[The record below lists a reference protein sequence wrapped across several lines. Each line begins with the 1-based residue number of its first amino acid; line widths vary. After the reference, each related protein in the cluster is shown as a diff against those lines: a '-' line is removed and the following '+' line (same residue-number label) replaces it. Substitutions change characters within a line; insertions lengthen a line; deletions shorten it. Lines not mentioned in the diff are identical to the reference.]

1 MSTPE
6 ALIDDSSYHGWNIQ
20 QLSVEQEISESYI
33 NYAMSVIVSRAL
45 PDTRDGMKPVIRRI
59 LYAMNELG
67 MTHNTKHKKSARIVW
82 EVLWKYHPHGDSS
95 VYEAMVRLAQPWSM
109 RYPLVDGQGNFWSI
123 DGDGAASM
131 RYTEARLTKLAG
143 EMLDDIDQDTV
154 AWRPNFDN
162 SLNEPITLPTKFPN
176 HLCNGTMGI
185 AVGMA
190 TNMAPHNLRE
200 VIDASLYYMEHGQE
214 TTIEDLMTIIKG
226 PDFPTGWFIF
236 DPENILEIYRRGKWS
251 IIVRGKTHIEQ
262 SKHGDII
269 VIDQIPY
276 QINKSSL
283 VEKIGELVVDKRIDG
298 ITDIRDESAKGIIR
312 VTIHIRRGANAQ
324 KILTQLYK
332 MTDLQSSFAINNVSL
347 IEKGRQP
354 RLLNILDLI
363 SEFVIYRRE
372 IVYRRSV
379 FQLGKAKD
387 RLHILEGLRKAISII
402 DEVIATIR
410 HSDTKQEAKE
420 QLMKKFEF
428 SDPQA
433 EHILLMR
440 LQSLVGLELNKIIE
454 EIGEKEK
461 LIAYLEDIVNN
472 PSSLDNVVK
481 EEMHAIKHTYG
492 DERRTILIDG
502 SGDVKRS
509 LKEFENQ
516 ADQEKED
523 VIVRLN
529 DNFDLR
535 VLYQSRISV
544 IPEDTIDLIYT
555 HNQDKIIVITD
566 IGELVVQRLKD
577 FGSFQH
583 NSIPLN
589 FHTHF
594 WLKGRVIFAKTLHAP
609 FDHLLLMTTDN
620 NIKKVDK
627 NMVLSFKKFP
637 TSIMKLPG
645 KNEKVVNVLPV
656 SDTDTIGI
664 ATKHGRLLLFKSS
677 ELRPMGKTA
686 GGIKGIELQEGD
698 TVGAMFLY
706 QQEPFILLNTSTK
719 ALMLTIDDLRIRKRA
734 KKWDQVVDLDKG
746 ESIVGGISIYEWA
759 IRVRLNDGSIQTIHS
774 NDCYLDEPGAS
785 PESITKKPIENMFRP
800 REEKKENVVYKEVR
814 KEEEKAKKLAE
825 QEGDEE
831 TSATG
836 LFASDTNK
844 QSQEEDT
851 IPSEE

>member
-1 MSTPE
+1 MTDTTPHSKS
-6 ALIDDSSYHGWNIQ
+6 LIEDNSYNGWNIQ
-20 QLSVEQEISESYI
+20 QLSVEKEISESYI

-59 LYAMNELG
+59 LYAMHDMG
-67 MTHNTKHKKSARIVW
+67 MTYNSKHKKSARIVW

-95 VYEAMVRLAQPWSM
+95 VYEAMVRLAQPWSL

-131 RYTEARLTKLAG
+131 RYTEARLSKIAS

-200 VIDASLYYMEHGQE
+200 VIDACLYLMDHEE
-214 TTIEDLMTIIKG
+214 TTIEDLMQIIKW
-226 PDFPTGWFIF
+226 PDFPTGWYIF
-236 DPENILEIYRRGKWS
+236 DPANILETYRKGKWS
-251 IIVRGKTHIEQ
+251 IVVRGKTHIEQ
-262 SKHGDII
+262 SKTGDII
-269 VIDQIPY
+269 VIDEIPY
-276 QINKSSL
+276 QVNKSTL
-283 VEKIGELVVDKRIDG
+283 VERIWELVIDKKIDG
-298 ITDIRDESAKGIIR
+298 VTDIRDESAKNIIR
-312 VTIHIRRGANAQ
+312 VAIHVRRGVNAQ

-332 MTDLQSSFAINNVSL
+332 MTDLQNTFSINNVSL
-347 IEKGRQP
+347 IEKWKQP

-363 SEFVIYRRE
+363 SEFVTYRRE
-372 IVYRRSV
+372 IVYRRSL

-387 RLHILEGLRKAISII
+387 RLHILEWLHKAIDII

-420 QLMKKFEF
+420 KLIEKFEF
-428 SDPQA
+428 SDAQA
-433 EHILLMR
+433 EHILMMR
-440 LQSLVGLELNKIIE
+440 LQSLVWLELNKIIE
-454 EIGEKEK
+454 EIEDKIK
-461 LIAYLEDIVNN
+461 LIAYLEEIVNN
-472 PSSLDNVVK
+472 PVALDGVVK
-481 EEMHAIKHTYG
+481 DEMNEVKHKYG
-492 DERRTILIDG
+492 DERKTILI
-502 SGDVKRS
+502 GDENGDLKKS
-509 LKEFENQ
+509 LKAFEQ
-516 ADQEKED
+516 EADQVKED
-523 VIVRLN
+523 VIVWLN

-535 VLYQSRISV
+535 VLYQTRISV

-555 HNQDKIIVITD
+555 HNQDQIIVITD

-577 FGSFQH
+577 LWSFQH

-589 FHTHF
+589 FHKHF
-594 WLKGRVIFAKTLHAP
+594 DLKWRVIFAKTLHAP

-645 KNEKVVNVLPV
+645 KNEKIINVLAV
-656 SDTDTIGI
+656 SDNDIIGV
-664 ATKHGRLLLFKSS
+664 ATKQWRLLLFKSG

-686 GGIKGIELQEGD
+686 GGVKGIDLQEWD
-698 TVGAMFLY
+698 NVGAMFIH
-706 QQEPFILLNTSTK
+706 QWEPFILLNSPTK
-719 ALMLTIDDLRIRKRA
+719 ALMLSLEDLRIWKRA
-734 KKWDQVVDLDKG
+734 KKWDLVVDLAKG
-746 ESIVGGISIYEWA
+746 ETIIWGISIYEGA

-774 NDCYLDEPGAS
+774 NDCYLDEPGAE
-785 PESITKKPIENMFRP
+785 PETITKKPIVGMFRP
-800 REEKKENVVYKEVR
+800 REEKKENVAYKEAR
-814 KEEEKAKKLAE
+814 KAEEKAKK
-825 QEGDEE
+825 DEE
-831 TSATG
+831 EKWENTDQW
-836 LFASDTNK
+836 LFDNN
-844 QSQEEDT
+844 QG
-851 IPSEE
+851 

>member
-1 MSTPE
+1 
-6 ALIDDSSYHGWNIQ
+6 
-20 QLSVEQEISESYI
+20 
-33 NYAMSVIVSRAL
+33 
-45 PDTRDGMKPVIRRI
+45 
-59 LYAMNELG
+59 
-67 MTHNTKHKKSARIVW
+67 
-82 EVLWKYHPHGDSS
+82 
-95 VYEAMVRLAQPWSM
+95 
-109 RYPLVDGQGNFWSI
+109 
-123 DGDGAASM
+123 
-131 RYTEARLTKLAG
+131 
-143 EMLDDIDQDTV
+143 
-154 AWRPNFDN
+154 
-162 SLNEPITLPTKFPN
+162 
-176 HLCNGTMGI
+176 
-185 AVGMA
+185 
-190 TNMAPHNLRE
+190 
-200 VIDASLYYMEHGQE
+200 
-214 TTIEDLMTIIKG
+214 
-226 PDFPTGWFIF
+226 
-236 DPENILEIYRRGKWS
+236 
-251 IIVRGKTHIEQ
+251 
-262 SKHGDII
+262 
-269 VIDQIPY
+269 
-276 QINKSSL
+276 
-283 VEKIGELVVDKRIDG
+283 
-298 ITDIRDESAKGIIR
+298 
-312 VTIHIRRGANAQ
+312 
-324 KILTQLYK
+324 

-594 WLKGRVIFAKTLHAP
+594 
-609 FDHLLLMTTDN
+609 
-620 NIKKVDK
+620 
-627 NMVLSFKKFP
+627 
-637 TSIMKLPG
+637 
-645 KNEKVVNVLPV
+645 
-656 SDTDTIGI
+656 
-664 ATKHGRLLLFKSS
+664 
-677 ELRPMGKTA
+677 
-686 GGIKGIELQEGD
+686 
-698 TVGAMFLY
+698 
-706 QQEPFILLNTSTK
+706 
-719 ALMLTIDDLRIRKRA
+719 
-734 KKWDQVVDLDKG
+734 
-746 ESIVGGISIYEWA
+746 
-759 IRVRLNDGSIQTIHS
+759 
-774 NDCYLDEPGAS
+774 
-785 PESITKKPIENMFRP
+785 
-800 REEKKENVVYKEVR
+800 
-814 KEEEKAKKLAE
+814 
-825 QEGDEE
+825 
-831 TSATG
+831 
-836 LFASDTNK
+836 
-844 QSQEEDT
+844 
-851 IPSEE
+851 